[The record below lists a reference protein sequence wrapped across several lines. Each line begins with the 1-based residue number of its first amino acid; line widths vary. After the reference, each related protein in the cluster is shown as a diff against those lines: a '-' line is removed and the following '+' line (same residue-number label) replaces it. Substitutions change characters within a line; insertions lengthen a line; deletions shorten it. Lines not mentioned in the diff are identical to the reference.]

1 MVYILKQ
8 EYFKLFSYIFNN
20 FIFHRREVSFEE
32 GLKLAEANDLQFI
45 ETSAKNGENVEQAF
59 GIATA
64 NVLRKIEMGEI
75 NPLSDVYILTSN
87 KFYSSINRHSE

>member
-1 MVYILKQ
+1 M
-8 EYFKLFSYIFNN
+8 
-20 FIFHRREVSFEE
+20 
-32 GLKLAEANDLQFI
+32 AEANDLQFI

-75 NPLSDVYILTSN
+75 NPLSDVHKILQIKYFIHLLIDIWN
-87 KFYSSINRHSE
+87 KIGKPLCHVGEKGRVNEWKRG